1 MMKNKKF
8 VSVVC
13 VILAMLMMLTLVIS
27 VIGTQ
32 AFAVSQ
38 SQIDALEDQKKE
50 LKSQREEMQ
59 TNIDTLEGQKADVLA
74 QKQALDEQNE
84 VARQEIELINEQI
97 DLYGQLIE
105 EKAQEV
111 EDAKTKEAEQLDA
124 YQQHVRAMEENGKYS
139 YLSILFKSRSLGELL
154 SNIDM
159 IGEIMDADK
168 RLYDQYTAARENTER
183 VKAEYEETLVKLQD
197 KQTELEE
204 EKAALETQIAAAVK
218 VITDLEADIA
228 EYETAYNANE
238 AAENALASQIADLT
252 AKMKAEEEAARKAAE
267 EANKP
272 YTGNGSTATGSYTW
286 PCPSSTYITSGF
298 GWRIHPIFGTK
309 RYHNG
314 VDISANSGANV
325 LAADSG
331 TVSVATYSSSAGN
344 YVVLYHSGGTTT
356 TYMHMSSIAVSVG
369 DTVTKGQVIGY
380 VGSTGWSTGPHL
392 HFEIAINGSRVNP
405 LDYFSN
411 YTMAPDA

>member
-50 LKSQREEMQ
+50 LKTQRQEMQ
-59 TNIDTLEGQKADVLA
+59 TSIDGLENQKADVL
-74 QKQALDEQNE
+74 QKKQALDEQNE

-111 EDAKTKEAEQLDA
+111 EDAKAKEAEQLSA
-124 YQQHVRAMEENGKYS
+124 YQQHVRSMEENGKYS
-139 YLSILFKSRSLGELL
+139 YLSIIFKSKSLGELL

-159 IGEIMDADK
+159 VGEIMDADK

-183 VKAEYEETLVKLQD
+183 VKAEYEETLLQLQD
-197 KQTELEE
+197 KQDELAREKKELES
-204 EKAALETQIAAAVK
+204 QIAAAVK

-228 EYETAYNANE
+228 AYEEEYNKNE
-238 AAENALASQIADLT
+238 QAENALNTQIANLT
-252 AKMKAEEEAARKAAE
+252 AQMKAEEEAARKAAE

-272 YTGNGSTATGSYTW
+272 YTGTGSNATGSYTW

-314 VDISANSGANV
+314 VDISANSGSSV
-325 LAADSG
+325 VAADSG

-356 TYMHMSSIAVSVG
+356 TYMHLSSIAVSVG
-369 DTVTKGQVIGY
+369 ETVTKGQTIGA

-392 HFEIAINGSRVNP
+392 HFQIEVNGSGVNP
-405 LDYFSN
+405 LSYFSN
-411 YTMAPDA
+411 YTMAPAA